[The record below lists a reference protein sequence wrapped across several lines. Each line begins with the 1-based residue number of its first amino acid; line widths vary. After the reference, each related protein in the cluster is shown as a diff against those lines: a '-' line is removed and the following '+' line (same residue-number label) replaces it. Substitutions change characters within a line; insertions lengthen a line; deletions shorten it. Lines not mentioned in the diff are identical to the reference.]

1 MLARLKM
8 IKTWDEIRAEKG
20 KVKDWYADDI
30 HISNPMKRHQIVSD
44 LIEHEEVNMKRRD
57 YDKVHY

>member
-1 MLARLKM
+1 M